1 MALFNILEAPDGE
14 PDRLVVVRERFS
26 AAAFVFTILWS
37 LWHRM
42 WVVSAILLALLVAIS
57 FTAGA
62 LGLNPALA
70 GLFEAAVSLIFGFEA
85 QRLRIMSLERAGFR
99 LSALIEASNREAAEL
114 QYFMGRRRSSV
125 PVVAP
130 ILPPAAHD
138 TLGLFGNV

>member
-1 MALFNILEAPDGE
+1 MALFNILEAPDGK

-26 AAAFVFTILWS
+26 AAALVFTMCWS

-42 WVVSAILLALLVAIS
+42 WVVSAILLALLVGIG
-57 FTAGA
+57 FTVVA

-70 GLFEAAVSLIFGFEA
+70 GLFETAISVIFGFEA
-85 QRLRIMSLERAGFR
+85 QRLRIVSLEKAGYR
-99 LSALIEASNREAAEL
+99 LTALIEASNREAAEL
-114 QYFMGRRRSSV
+114 QYFMNHQRLSPRA
-125 PVVAP
+125 VAP

>member
-1 MALFNILEAPDGE
+1 MALFNILEAPDGNL
-14 PDRLVVVRERFS
+14 DRVIAVKECFS
-26 AAAFVFTILWS
+26 PSAFVFTVLWA

-42 WVVSAILLALLVAIS
+42 WVVAAILFALLAGIG
-57 FTAGA
+57 FTTSA

-85 QRLRIMSLERAGFR
+85 KRLRIMSLERAGFR
-99 LSALIEASNREAAEL
+99 VSAMIEASNQEAAEL
-114 QYFMGRRRSSV
+114 QYFMGRQRSSV
-125 PVVAP
+125 PAVAP